1 MAIIPNAYLKPDP
14 EITLRDQ
21 QHAARMFTD
30 DNFRLAPKQNF
41 LFHVSFSINQAALR
55 VISLAQRHRNEI
67 NMLVKSCDLPNF
79 TMKVE
84 TANQYNRKK
93 NIQTGHS
100 YNPIT
105 IKFHDDNMG
114 LINQLWQNYYSYY
127 YADPIS
133 AENPGAYNRNAT
145 KHINFTSNN
154 YGLNNGSTLPFFNYI
169 KVYQMARGEYVS
181 YTLHNPVIGSFNHNT
196 HDYSQN
202 TLHDNTMTLNYE
214 AVSYGSGIV
223 QPGDPE
229 GFALEHYDVTPSPLT
244 GTNEGLVSASPSFTN
259 EQAVIDNAQNFLTNA
274 IESVNSYSNSKNLQ
288 NPGTP
293 GAITNVIGTSQAGV
307 SGVAGI
313 AFPQPGAPNTS
324 VVASLVK
331 LK

>member
-1 MAIIPNAYLKPDP
+1 
-14 EITLRDQ
+14 
-21 QHAARMFTD
+21 
-30 DNFRLAPKQNF
+30 
-41 LFHVSFSINQAALR
+41 
-55 VISLAQRHRNEI
+55 
-67 NMLVKSCDLPNF
+67 
-79 TMKVE
+79 
-84 TANQYNRKK
+84 
-93 NIQTGHS
+93 
-100 YNPIT
+100 
-105 IKFHDDNMG
+105 
-114 LINQLWQNYYSYY
+114 
-127 YADPIS
+127 
-133 AENPGAYNRNAT
+133 
-145 KHINFTSNN
+145 
-154 YGLNNGSTLPFFNYI
+154 
-169 KVYQMARGEYVS
+169 
-181 YTLHNPVIGSFNHNT
+181 
-196 HDYSQN
+196 
-202 TLHDNTMTLNYE
+202 MTLNYE